1 MNINLMTSFI
11 HQKRSGLLI
20 LKNVHALI
28 MNSYLLLKSLHLI
41 AVISWMAG
49 LLYLPRIFVY
59 HVENLK
65 NQNTSSVFKT
75 MERKLYFYIM
85 MPAMVLTWI
94 FGLILINILGFEVL
108 STFWIKLKLLLV
120 VLLTAYHFYLA
131 RLLDDFKS
139 DQNIK
144 SSKFFRII
152 NEVPTILLILIVFIV
167 VFKPI

>member
-1 MNINLMTSFI
+1 
-11 HQKRSGLLI
+11 
-20 LKNVHALI
+20 
-28 MNSYLLLKSLHLI
+28 MNSYLLFKSLHLI

-65 NQNTSSVFKT
+65 DKNTSSVFKT

-85 MPAMVLTWI
+85 TPAMVLTWL
-94 FGLILINILGFEVL
+94 FGLILISSLGVEAL
-108 STFWIKLKLLLV
+108 STTWIKLKLLLV
-120 VLLTAYHFYLA
+120 VLLTLYHFYLSK
-131 RLLDDFKS
+131 LLSDFKI
-139 DQNIK
+139 DQNTK

-152 NEVPTILLILIVFIV
+152 NEVPTILLVLIVFIV